1 MRHKTMPCGRT
12 GDLKPVRLQREL
24 LKITGEWYKAIPF
37 FFLRQFPGRQI
48 NMISFKER
56 VKNAAVSNAVPYKE
70 TFIDYEYLI
79 CSPAFQN
86 GYHIIK
92 SDKGN
97 YLHLI
102 GVHTRLSPKD
112 FFEKCLNGTL
122 QEDDFDFAN
131 SRSSEKSLKGSV
143 REKIISIP
151 LMMDMFSMNL
161 FAEDNLKHNKIECAF
176 ATADSRFTVGFAV
189 SGRPKSLLKG
199 NKLNKAKAQKVSFI
213 FRKKRDEGELFGE
226 LIYGET
232 ADIRFCS
239 DKIKSLLTPSLQR
252 DSAIRQ
258 SPPHNQSHIPEITSK
273 SLSNRNASQFP
284 TIRSMDRRLS
294 SECSTSLEYL

>member
-92 SDKGN
+92 SDK
-97 YLHLI
+97 
-102 GVHTRLSPKD
+102 
-112 FFEKCLNGTL
+112 
-122 QEDDFDFAN
+122 
-131 SRSSEKSLKGSV
+131 
-143 REKIISIP
+143 KIISIP

-239 DKIKSLLTPSLQR
+239 DKIKSLLTPSLQK

-273 SLSNRNASQFP
+273 SLSSRNASQLP

-294 SECSTSLEYL
+294 SECSSSLEYL